1 MNQFVISISRRSRT
15 SYFCIGGMLPQP
27 HRKSFFAAKIV
38 NYLPMEILFSH
49 FNSPFDIHFPKAESK
64 QGTYISIVPL
74 ARAYLL
80 YRGTSG
86 KIILPTSA
94 SGGKVVGR
102 IFKNL
107 YKTCVCFVQKTHRK
121 RCARGEISPFA
132 GCNKQHCG
140 RCAVATDACF
150 PQKSGTL
157 RFSICTFF
165 RSDA

>member
-1 MNQFVISISRRSRT
+1 MQVPCLLSALDKWMAKGELKCEKRILFTDNLLSLRRRTT
-15 SYFCIGGMLPQP
+15 SY
-27 HRKSFFAAKIV
+27 AAV
-38 NYLPMEILFSH
+38 
-49 FNSPFDIHFPKAESK
+49 
-64 QGTYISIVPL
+64 G
-74 ARAYLL
+74 AYLL
-80 YRGTSG
+80 YKGTSG

-107 YKTCVCFVQKTHRK
+107 YKTCVYFVQKTHKK
-121 RCARGEISPFA
+121 RCVRGEISPFA